1 MPAALSHPLQLEDVC
16 RSAVGSFA
24 TVFVFDLHTDDRT
37 AVFPKQSF
45 NLLPDLL
52 VEIIDETKEARVGGS
67 RRALFHHPIR
77 KAAVARL
84 SMYPWPDAHV

>member
-1 MPAALSHPLQLEDVC
+1 MPAASAILLNWRMYAGPPLGPLPPY
-16 RSAVGSFA
+16 SFSIC
-24 TVFVFDLHTDDRT
+24 TPMTGPPSF
-37 AVFPKQSF
+37 QSSPL

-67 RRALFHHPIR
+67 LRALFHHPIR